1 MHFNSRTELKMK
13 RFIASSLIV
22 LQSMIFTGCSHYQV
36 NFDNV
41 TNNRSNGQNF
51 CEGTY
56 SYTDNCIYC
65 KFEDGI
71 YEYDISEG
79 SALKIVDF
87 ANIAKDLTEQNSNF
101 AYISDGIVVQAR
113 GEELDYDK
121 NTGIATESFNLY
133 VVNFKGDLKDTI
145 TLKYQTNEN
154 DPSQN
159 EIHAI
164 RGFYKFTID
173 NGWIYGSDRGSEMVR
188 YNPLTEELQ
197 YLGSGFLCIAG
208 DYIYFIDNNDG
219 SLPEN
224 TISRIKESDLSG
236 RETISLE
243 YRPKDNKTIGDE
255 IMNYISAYSDGTLVC
270 RKEIYTQKDEKHNFD
285 YWKGDKWYSFK
296 FGEEPKVIGDGL
308 SEFDEVFYARGDYYA
323 FSVTDEENLGEEIA
337 VTINVV
343 KVDGNSFERKTIFN
357 DRLTGKSRPM
367 MIGEKFILLNHSE
380 DNAVIY
386 NIETGEIINC
396 TK

>member
-1 MHFNSRTELKMK
+1 MK
-13 RFIASSLIV
+13 RFIALSLIV
-22 LQSMIFTGCSHYQV
+22 LQSVFFAGCSHYEV

-41 TNNRSNGQNF
+41 TGNRSNGQNF
-51 CEGTY
+51 QEGTY

-87 ANIAKDLTEQNSNF
+87 ADIATNLTNLSTKF
-101 AYISDGIVVQAR
+101 AHIPDGIVIQGS
-113 GEELDYDK
+113 GEELDYDEK
-121 NTGIATESFNLY
+121 TGIATESLNLY
-133 VVNFKGDLKDTI
+133 VVNFKGELKDTI

-159 EIHAI
+159 ETHAI
-164 RGFYKFTID
+164 RGFYKFIID
-173 NGWIYGSDRGSEMVR
+173 NGWIYGSDNSSEMVR
-188 YNPLTEELQ
+188 YDPQTEELQ
-197 YLGSGFLCIAG
+197 YLGNGFLCIAG
-208 DYIYFIDNNDG
+208 DYIYFIDNPDG

-224 TISRIKESDLSG
+224 TISRIRESDLSG

-243 YRPKDNKTIGDE
+243 YRTKGDAKIGDE
-255 IMNYISAYSDGTLVC
+255 IMNTISAYSDETLVC
-270 RKEIYTQKDEKHNFD
+270 RKEIYTEKDEEHKFD

-296 FGEEPKVIGDGL
+296 FGEEPQAIGDGL
-308 SEFDEVFYARGDYYA
+308 SEFDEVFYAGGDYYA
-323 FSVTDEENLGEEIA
+323 FSVTDEENLGEEAAI
-337 VTINVV
+337 TIEVV
-343 KVDGNSFERKTIFN
+343 KVDGNSYERTTIFN
-357 DRLTGKSRPM
+357 DRLTGRGRPM

-380 DNAVIY
+380 DNAVVY